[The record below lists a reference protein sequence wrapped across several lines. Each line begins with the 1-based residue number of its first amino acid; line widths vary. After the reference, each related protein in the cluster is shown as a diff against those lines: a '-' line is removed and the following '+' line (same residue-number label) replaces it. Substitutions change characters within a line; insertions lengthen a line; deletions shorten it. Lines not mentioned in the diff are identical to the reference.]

1 MDNSYDVVVVGAGP
15 AGLASA
21 KSCAENGLKTLL
33 IEEHPAIGTPVQ
45 CGETFHVSML
55 KELGLEDI
63 PFNEPKNARIYSPNR
78 KMIEIVLQDGVSSPL
93 VIVERKILE
102 KSFAVKVANLGVNS
116 ATERFSYEI
125 SRRNPMSQS
134 LVDIFTKTPAVDV
147 IKENGFVKGVKV
159 LHFGEEKDIIS
170 KVVIDASGPNAFVA
184 RKAGLN
190 VYRNI
195 ESFDSCAQFQ
205 MAGINIDGK
214 TAEIYLGGVAPGGYV
229 WILPKGKGFANV
241 GIGVSGNIGNKALGY
256 LESFVEN
263 DPRLKDGSIIETNVG
278 IVPVGGEAEK
288 LVSNGL
294 ILVGDAGRM
303 VNPATGGGMVFA
315 IKAGLSA
322 GKVVADAV
330 KNNNFSEKKLSEYEK
345 IWRNDIGK
353 KFKAFNALKNVFL
366 SLSDKEIDDIVKA
379 VGKIQIDKDMT
390 EPWYPMLKKIV
401 SIIVK
406 KPRLALKF
414 GKVLPYFV

>member
-1 MDNSYDVVVVGAGP
+1 MDDSYDVVVVGAGP

-21 KSCAENGLKTLL
+21 KSCAEHDLKTLL
-33 IEEHPAIGTPVQ
+33 VEEHPVIGEPVQ

-55 KELGLEDI
+55 KELGLENI
-63 PFNEPKNARIYSPNR
+63 PFNEPKNARIYSPDK
-78 KMIEIVLQDGVSSPL
+78 KMIEIGLEDGASSPL

-102 KSFAVKVANLGVNS
+102 KSFAVKVANLG
-116 ATERFSYEI
+116 
-125 SRRNPMSQS
+125 
-134 LVDIFTKTPAVDV
+134 VDIFTKTPAVDV

-159 LHFGEEKDIIS
+159 LHFGEEKNIRS
-170 KVVIDASGPNAFVA
+170 KMVIDASGPNAFVA

-195 ESFDSCAQFQ
+195 EDFNSCAQFQ
-205 MAGINIDGK
+205 MAGIDVDGK

-229 WILPKGKGFANV
+229 WILPKGNNFANV
-241 GIGVSGNIGNKALGY
+241 GIGVNGDIGNKALGY

-278 IVPVGGEAEK
+278 IVPVGGGAEK

-303 VNPATGGGMVFA
+303 VNPATGGGMIFA
-315 IKAGLSA
+315 IKAGIAA
-322 GKVVADAV
+322 GKVASNALRAGD
-330 KNNNFSEKKLSEYEK
+330 FSEKKLSEYEK
-345 IWRNDIGK
+345 IWKNDIGK

-366 SLSDKEIDDIVKA
+366 SLSDKEIDDIVEA

-414 GKVLPYFV
+414 AKVLPYFV

>member
-1 MDNSYDVVVVGAGP
+1 MNDSYDVIVVGAGP
-15 AGLASA
+15 GGLASA
-21 KSCAENGLKTLL
+21 KSCAEHDLKTLL
-33 IEEHPAIGTPVQ
+33 VEEHSVIGEPVQ

-55 KELGLEDI
+55 KKLGLEDI
-63 PFNEPKNARIYSPNR
+63 PFNEPKNARIYSPDK

-93 VIVERKILE
+93 VIVERKMLE
-102 KSFAVKVANLGVNS
+102 KRLAVKVANLGV
-116 ATERFSYEI
+116 
-125 SRRNPMSQS
+125 
-134 LVDIFTKTPAVDV
+134 DIFTKTPAIDV

-159 LHFGEEKDIIS
+159 LHFGEEKDIHS

-195 ESFDSCAQFQ
+195 ESFVSCAQFQ
-205 MAGINIDGK
+205 MANIDIDDK
-214 TAEIYLGGVAPGGYV
+214 TAEIYLGGVAPGGYI

-241 GIGVSGNIGNKALGY
+241 GIGVSGNIGNEALNY
-256 LESFVEN
+256 LEEFVEN
-263 DPRLKDGSIIETNVG
+263 EHRLKDGSIIETNVG

-303 VNPATGGGMVFA
+303 VNPATGGGMIFA
-315 IKAGLSA
+315 IKAGLAA
-322 GKVVADAV
+322 GKVIADAV
-330 KNNNFSEKKLSEYEK
+330 KNNDFSEKKLSEYEK

-353 KFKAFNALKNVFL
+353 RFKTFNALKNVFL
-366 SLSDKEIDDIVKA
+366 SLSDKEIDDIVEA
-379 VGKIQIDKDMT
+379 VGKIRIDKDMA

-401 SIIVK
+401 SVITK

-414 GKVLPYFV
+414 GKVLPYFVG

>member
-1 MDNSYDVVVVGAGP
+1 MDDSYDVVVVGAGP

-21 KSCAENGLKTLL
+21 KSCAEHDLKTLL
-33 IEEHPAIGTPVQ
+33 VEEHPVIGEPVQ

-63 PFNEPKNARIYSPNR
+63 PFNEPKNARIYSPD
-78 KMIEIVLQDGVSSPL
+78 KKTIEIELQDGASSPL

-102 KSFAVKVANLGVNS
+102 KSFAVKVANLG
-116 ATERFSYEI
+116 
-125 SRRNPMSQS
+125 
-134 LVDIFTKTPAVDV
+134 VDIFTKTPAVDV

-159 LHFGEEKDIIS
+159 LHFGEKKDIRS

-195 ESFDSCAQFQ
+195 EDFNSCAQFQ
-205 MAGINIDGK
+205 MAGIDIDGK

-241 GIGVSGNIGNKALGY
+241 GIGVSGDIGNKALGY

-303 VNPATGGGMVFA
+303 VNPATGGGMIFA
-315 IKAGLSA
+315 IKAGLAA

-366 SLSDKEIDDIVKA
+366 SLSDKEIDDIVEA

>member
-1 MDNSYDVVVVGAGP
+1 MDNSYDVIVVGAGP

-21 KSCAENGLKTLL
+21 KSCAEHNLKTLL
-33 IEEHPAIGTPVQ
+33 IEEHPVIGEPVQ

-63 PFNEPKNARIYSPNR
+63 PFNEPKNARIYSPSR
-78 KMIEIVLQDGVSSPL
+78 KMIEMVLEDGVSSPL

-102 KSFAVKVANLGVNS
+102 KSFAVKVANLGV
-116 ATERFSYEI
+116 
-125 SRRNPMSQS
+125 
-134 LVDIFTKTPAVDV
+134 DIFTKTPAVGV

-159 LHFGEEKDIIS
+159 LHFGEEKNIKS
-170 KVVIDASGPNAFVA
+170 KIVIDATGPNAFVA

-190 VYRNI
+190 VYRDI
-195 ESFDSCAQFQ
+195 ESFVSCVQFQ
-205 MAGINIDGK
+205 MSGIDIDGK

-241 GIGVSGNIGNKALGY
+241 GIGVNGNIGNKAYDY

-263 DPRLKDGSIIETNVG
+263 DDRLRNGSIIETNIG
-278 IVPVGGEAEK
+278 IVPVGGASEK

-294 ILVGDAGRM
+294 MLVGDAGRM
-303 VNPATGGGMVFA
+303 VNPATGGGMIFA
-315 IKAGLSA
+315 IKAGMAA
-322 GKVVADAV
+322 GKVASDAL
-330 KNNNFSEKKLSEYEK
+330 KAGDFSEKKLSAYEK
-345 IWRNDIGK
+345 LWKNDIGK
-353 KFKAFNALKNVFL
+353 RFKAFNALKNVFL
-366 SLSDKEIDDIVKA
+366 SLSDKEIDDIIEA

-390 EPWYPMLKKIV
+390 EPWYPVLKKVV
-401 SIIVK
+401 SIIIK

-414 GKVLPYFV
+414 GKTIKYFV

>member
-1 MDNSYDVVVVGAGP
+1 
-15 AGLASA
+15 SA
-21 KSCAENGLKTLL
+21 KSCAEHDLKTLL
-33 IEEHPAIGTPVQ
+33 VEEHPVIGEPVQ

-63 PFNEPKNARIYSPNR
+63 PFNEPKNARIYSPDK
-78 KMIEIVLQDGVSSPL
+78 KMIEIELQDGASSPL

-102 KSFAVKVANLGVNS
+102 KSFAVKVANLG
-116 ATERFSYEI
+116 
-125 SRRNPMSQS
+125 
-134 LVDIFTKTPAVDV
+134 VDIFTKTPAVDV

-159 LHFGEEKDIIS
+159 LHFGEEKNIRS
-170 KVVIDASGPNAFVA
+170 KMVIDASGPNAFVA

-195 ESFDSCAQFQ
+195 EDFNSCAQFQ
-205 MAGINIDGK
+205 MAGIDVDGK

-229 WILPKGKGFANV
+229 WILPKGNNFANV
-241 GIGVSGNIGNKALGY
+241 GIGVNGDIGNKALGY

-278 IVPVGGEAEK
+278 IVPVGGGAEK

-303 VNPATGGGMVFA
+303 VNPATGGGMIFA
-315 IKAGLSA
+315 IKAGIAA
-322 GKVVADAV
+322 GKVASNALRAGD
-330 KNNNFSEKKLSEYEK
+330 FSEKKLSEYEK
-345 IWRNDIGK
+345 IWKNDIGK

-366 SLSDKEIDDIVKA
+366 SLSDKEIDDIVEA

-414 GKVLPYFV
+414 AKVLPYFV